1 MGTLISVIED
11 ANGSHREYCKRI
23 DMLNTWMAQRQL
35 PRALRSKL
43 EYYYEILFPGGHYF
57 DDNQILNTLSPPL
70 VEEVSR
76 HKCGALLRQLE
87 INWRTSP
94 GLARRLSLSLT
105 RTVFVGGDVIV
116 HEGQAHEA
124 MYFITAGG
132 VCIHIRGVQIKEL
145 RANRGMES
153 LFGEMALLLPDG
165 RATASVLVP
174 SGGYCDAFVLSRE
187 RFMGLT
193 NIYPSFRRR
202 IENVVSERQ
211 RENAVRSGG
220 SDGRGGGNSAGACG
234 ADRVADNGSVGTL
247 GLGSTSAVASGG
259 QSSMDC

>member
-1 MGTLISVIED
+1 MPRYAVFVGTLISVIED

-94 GLARRLSLSLT
+94 GLARRLSLSLI

-124 MYFITAGG
+124 MYFITAGC

-174 SGGYCDAFVLSRE
+174 SSGYC
-187 RFMGLT
+187 
-193 NIYPSFRRR
+193 
-202 IENVVSERQ
+202 
-211 RENAVRSGG
+211 
-220 SDGRGGGNSAGACG
+220 GNL
-234 ADRVADNGSVGTL
+234 V
-247 GLGSTSAVASGG
+247 
-259 QSSMDC
+259 